1 MRSSEVEKAMTG
13 KKEYGS
19 AVTLLG
25 GGEFSA
31 RDLREAI
38 DIAPVLVCAD
48 GAANDASELGLEPD
62 LIVGDLDSIS
72 TAVRERFPEKLVRI
86 DDQDTTDFDKCLSR
100 VAAPLL
106 VCIGFTGFRLDHE
119 LAALASLA
127 KYTTHPALLVTRY
140 EVCFRVPRTLEMQ
153 IPENT
158 TVSLFPFSSVSA
170 RSKGLKWPL
179 DGLELHPSGMIGTSN
194 LTTGPWLEIRVDQGN
209 LLIMLPRSE
218 LQTVVQV
225 LHA

>member
-1 MRSSEVEKAMTG
+1 MTG
-13 KKEYGS
+13 KKEYRS

-25 GGEFSA
+25 GGDFSA
-31 RDLREAI
+31 RDIRDAI

-48 GAANDASELGLEPD
+48 GAANDAFELGLEPD

-72 TAVRERFPEKLVRI
+72 TEVRERFPEKLVRI
-86 DDQDTTDFDKCLSR
+86 DDQDTTDFDKCLSH
-100 VAAPLL
+100 VAAPLT

-127 KYTTHPALLVTRY
+127 KYTNHPVLLIARH
-140 EVCFRVPRTLEMQ
+140 EVSFRVPPTLEMP

-194 LTTGPWLEIRVDQGN
+194 LTTARCLEITVDHGN

-225 LHA
+225 LRA

>member
-1 MRSSEVEKAMTG
+1 MTG
-13 KKEYGS
+13 KKEYRS

-25 GGEFSA
+25 GGDFFS
-31 RDLREAI
+31 RDLRDAI

-48 GAANDASELGLEPD
+48 GAANDVSEQGLEPD

-72 TAVRERFPEKLVRI
+72 TEVRERFPEKLVRI
-86 DDQDTTDFDKCLSR
+86 DDQDTTDFDKCLSH
-100 VAAPLL
+100 VAAPLI

-127 KYTTHPALLVTRY
+127 KYTSHPALLITRY
-140 EVCFRVPRTLEMQ
+140 EICFRVPQTLEMQ
-153 IPENT
+153 IPEST
-158 TVSLFPFSSVSA
+158 TVSVFPFSSVSA

-179 DGLELHPSGMIGTSN
+179 DGLKLHPSGIIGTSN
-194 LTTGPWLEIRVDQGN
+194 LTTGPRLEIRVDQGN

-218 LQTVVQV
+218 LQKVAQA
-225 LHA
+225 LRA

>member
-1 MRSSEVEKAMTG
+1 MTA
-13 KKEYGS
+13 KREYRS

-25 GGEFSA
+25 GGDFSA
-31 RDLREAI
+31 RDLRAAI

-72 TAVRERFPEKLVRI
+72 TEVREKFPEKLVRI
-86 DDQDTTDFDKCLSR
+86 DDQDTTDFDKCLSL
-100 VAAPLL
+100 VAAPLI

-127 KYTTHPALLVTRY
+127 KHTTNPVLLITRY
-140 EVCFRVPRTLEMQ
+140 EVCFRAPRTLEMP

-179 DGLELHPSGMIGTSN
+179 DGHELHPSGMIGTSN
-194 LTTGPWLEIRVDQGN
+194 LTTAPWLEIRVDQGN

-218 LQTVVQV
+218 LRTVVHV
-225 LHA
+225 LSTNRRIRAG